1 MRWLVTAANR
11 GIGLEFVRQLIAR
24 GEDVVA
30 TARVPAEAKGLARL
44 GSRVLEL
51 DVAHP
56 VSVSTLARELEG
68 EPLDV
73 LVNNAGIGVG
83 GRAFGSLDYDWM
95 EQCFQV
101 NTLGALRMTEAL
113 LPNLRAGE
121 RKLVVNVT
129 SKMGSIDDNGSGGAY
144 AYRASKAALNAV
156 TKSMA
161 LDLEPEGFTCVV
173 VHPGWVRTRMG
184 GDGAPVT
191 VEACVGGLLSELD
204 ELDASRNGSF
214 FDFTG
219 AVVPW

>member
-11 GIGLEFVRQLIAR
+11 GIGLELARQLASR
-24 GEDVVA
+24 GHEVLA
-30 TARVPAEAKGLARL
+30 TARAPQEAKDL
-44 GSRVLEL
+44 GKLDVRVLEL
-51 DVAHP
+51 DVASP
-56 VSVSTLARELEG
+56 VSVATLAGDLAG

-73 LVNNAGIGVG
+73 LVNNAGVGVQ
-83 GRAFGSLDYDWM
+83 GRTFGALDYDWM
-95 EQCFQV
+95 EECFRV
-101 NTLGALRMTEAL
+101 NTLGALRVSEAL

-161 LDLEPEGFTCVV
+161 LDLAPEGFTCVV

-191 VEACVGGLLSELD
+191 VEACAAGILDELE
-204 ELDASRNGSF
+204 ELDASKNGTF

-219 AVVPW
+219 AEVPW